1 VRRRWGS
8 LLLALIITMAGTE
21 DGVGQA
27 AEPREAPA
35 FSVEALVERALA
47 GNPELQAAR
56 AEVEAARGRLLQAG
70 LRPNPMLDLGFQ
82 KTVSGPDNNVMV
94 GVTLPLDLN
103 RRRAGRLGVAER
115 ELALK
120 EAQVAERER
129 MLRAEVRLK
138 AGELLAARR
147 NLGITQELLGANR
160 QALGLVQERVRRGS
174 APELDERLMRVEV
187 NRLEASREVLEGQVE
202 VLRLQLGTL
211 LGLEPDAPLPVWGE
225 LRLTPARLSRDEGLR
240 QALTIRPD
248 LLAARAAVEMAGA
261 KVRQEEAEGSWDASV
276 NVGYMRQDFGYG
288 LSGLTERGEL
298 RPITDVFHYVG
309 GGVTVTLPL
318 RNRNQGNIAAALAE
332 ARAAGRRLDAVV
344 LLVRQEVAAAFTQQ
358 EAAERAL
365 ATYTHGVQEIAQQ
378 NLAVVRK
385 AYELGRHPLLDVIAE
400 QRRYIEVEMG
410 YTDVLKRAYDAAVAR
425 ERALGLV
432 PQ

>member
-1 VRRRWGS
+1 MRRGAS
-8 LLLALIITMAGTE
+8 LLLALLMGMAGVA
-21 DGVGQA
+21 GGIGQA
-27 AEPREAPA
+27 AEPRG
-35 FSVEALVERALA
+35 VQALTIDELVKQALA
-47 GNPELQAAR
+47 ENPEVQAAR

-70 LRPNPMLDLGFQ
+70 LRPNPMLDVGFQ
-82 KTVSGPDNNVMV
+82 KSVTGPDNNVMA

-103 RRRAGRLGVAER
+103 RRQAGRLGVAEQ

-138 AGELLAARR
+138 VGELLAARR
-147 NLGITQELLGANR
+147 NLRITEELLAANR
-160 QALGLVQERVRRGS
+160 QALGLVGERVRRGGTPS
-174 APELDERLMRVEV
+174 LDENLMRVEV
-187 NRLEASREVLEGQVE
+187 NRLDATREVLEGQVE

-211 LGLEPDAPLPVWGE
+211 LGFEPDTPLSVRGE
-225 LRLTPARLSRDEGLR
+225 LHVVPAKLSREEGLR
-240 QALTIRPD
+240 QALATRPD
-248 LLAARAAVEMAGA
+248 LLVARAEVEMAGA
-261 KVRQEEAEGSWDASV
+261 KVRKEEAEGRWDASV
-276 NVGYMRQDFGYG
+276 NVGYLRQDFGYS

-309 GGVTVTLPL
+309 GGVTVTLPV

-332 ARAAGRRLDAVV
+332 SRARERRLDAAN
-344 LLVRQEVAAAFTQQ
+344 LMVRQDVAAAFTQQ

-365 ATYTHGVQEIAQQ
+365 ATYTRGVWEVARQ
-378 NLAVVRK
+378 NLSVVRK
-385 AYELGRHPLLDVIAE
+385 AYELGRHSLLDVIAE

-410 YTDVLKRAYDAAVAR
+410 YTDALKHAYDTAVSL
-425 ERALGLV
+425 ERALGSV